1 VAATNTRA
9 ARYAEAAFGVARRQ
23 GQLDDWVTALDRAA
37 ALLEDRQAEQFL
49 TSPVV
54 PPDRK
59 IAALGELL
67 PDVPPM
73 VRNFLEI
80 LARRARLGLLGEIA
94 AQFHRRVDA
103 ERGVAVARVTT
114 AVPLDADQQALVG
127 TRLAARFGKQV
138 TIETNVDP
146 SILGGVVAQVGDE
159 VIDGSVRGRLER
171 LRRSLMA

>member
-1 VAATNTRA
+1 MAATNTRA

-23 GQLDDWVTALDRAA
+23 GQLDGWVAALDRAA

-67 PDVPPM
+67 PDLPPT

-94 AQFHRRVDA
+94 AQFRRRVDA

-114 AVPLDADQQALVG
+114 AVPLDAEQQALVA
-127 TRLAARFGKQV
+127 TRLTARFGIEV

-159 VIDGSVRGRLER
+159 VVDGSVRGRLER
-171 LRRSLMA
+171 LRRGLMA